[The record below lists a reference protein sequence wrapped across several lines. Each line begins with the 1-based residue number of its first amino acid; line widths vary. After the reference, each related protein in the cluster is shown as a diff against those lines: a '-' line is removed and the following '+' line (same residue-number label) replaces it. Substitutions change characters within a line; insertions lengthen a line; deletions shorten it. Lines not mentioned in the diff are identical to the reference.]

1 MKAKS
6 TSIRISSIFFDNTD
20 TKVLIKG
27 ETFKNHLSYPSE
39 MFISFNELNV
49 LLNYLQKHNPSVLI
63 SDLFVEEALGYD
75 YTQTSLDANSLEN
88 TSFDRSLFSFTCE
101 RKLVR
106 A

>member
-49 LLNYLQKHNPSVLI
+49 LLNYLQKQNPSVLI
-63 SDLFVEEALGYD
+63 SDLFVEEALGND
-75 YTQTSLDANSLEN
+75 YTQTSLDASALEIAA
-88 TSFDRSLFSFTCE
+88 FDRSIFSFTCD

>member
-49 LLNYLQKHNPSVLI
+49 LLNYLQKQNPSVSI
-63 SDLFVEEALGYD
+63 SELFQEEALGYE
-75 YTQTSLDANSLEN
+75 YVQTSMDASALEN
-88 TSFDRSLFSFTCE
+88 AVFDRSIFSFTSD